1 METREVSMGM
11 GADEL
16 EIFCFV
22 VRGGG
27 GGQKGQY
34 LI

>member
-22 VRGGG
+22 LRGERADR
-27 GGQKGQY
+27 KGN
-34 LI
+34 I